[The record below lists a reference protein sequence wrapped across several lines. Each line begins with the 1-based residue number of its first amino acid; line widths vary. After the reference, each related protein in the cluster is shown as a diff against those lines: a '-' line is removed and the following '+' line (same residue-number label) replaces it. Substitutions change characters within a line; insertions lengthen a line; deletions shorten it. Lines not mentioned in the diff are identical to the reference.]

1 MLEKLCV
8 VVSTQTWINF
18 SFIWM
23 LQQLVRVE
31 KGEWMIKISSKHW
44 GSLGGLCKR
53 IMLNIVRTPFGM
65 GGSPARG
72 K

>member
-8 VVSTQTWINF
+8 VVSNQTWINF

-31 KGEWMIKISSKHW
+31 KGEWIIKIFRLVETD
-44 GSLGGLCKR
+44 GC
-53 IMLNIVRTPFGM
+53 
-65 GGSPARG
+65 
-72 K
+72 

>member
-8 VVSTQTWINF
+8 VVSNQTWINF

-31 KGEWMIKISSKHW
+31 KGEWMIKIFRLVETD
-44 GSLGGLCKR
+44 GCG
-53 IMLNIVRTPFGM
+53 NIFRV
-65 GGSPARG
+65 
-72 K
+72 